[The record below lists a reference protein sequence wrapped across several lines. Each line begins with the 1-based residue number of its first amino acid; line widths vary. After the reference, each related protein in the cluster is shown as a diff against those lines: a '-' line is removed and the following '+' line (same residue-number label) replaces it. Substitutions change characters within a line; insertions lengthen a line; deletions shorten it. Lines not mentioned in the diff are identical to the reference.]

1 MTGPVIEQARPRPDR
16 WPAAGIVT
24 ARADRLKTPRT
35 PRVLATADGRTR
47 IATAGNHRKRT
58 GIVSVTRIC
67 RVSAHS
73 TNIGARLKTP

>member
-47 IATAGNHRKRT
+47 IATVGNHRHRDH
-58 GIVSVTRIC
+58 IASVTHFC
-67 RVSAHS
+67 RASAHS
-73 TNIGARLKTP
+73 TTIGTRFKTP